1 MCIRLEMSLRTN
13 ERAAPAAA
21 VSLAEIAVGSVVE
34 GRVRRVED
42 FGVFVE
48 VTATACTFGIYAV
61 GTLKVDCS
69 RALVSAAVASCCR
82 DQSLEESRS

>member
-1 MCIRLEMSLRTN
+1 MSLKSAQA
-13 ERAAPAAA
+13 AAPAAA

-48 VTATACTFGIYAV
+48 VGAGDAFTAGGHVVQGATADATWTAV
-61 GTLKVDCS
+61 RIA
-69 RALVSAAVASCCR
+69 RAKGDNDRNAPLAHIS
-82 DQSLEESRS
+82 D